1 MSTGIT
7 QAEGKQVV
15 LQNYFNLVETIAA
28 KIKRRLPPHVDVQD
42 LVQTGMIGLMEA
54 SSRYDSSRAA
64 EFSTYASSR
73 ITGAIL
79 DELRR
84 WDTCSRKDRK
94 NARQI
99 EQAKTQLTATTG
111 ETPSSQQ
118 IAEAVGLGLKEYELT
133 LSRLESGRQPF
144 FKAEDSESDPVD
156 EISRIPSSGENPF
169 EAYSKQEDSR
179 LLHSHIDRLQPR
191 YREILVLY
199 YFKDMGLKE
208 IGRRLGV
215 GEARTSQL
223 HKQAVLELRRN
234 LDSERRS
241 LAPRN
246 SAMIQ

>member
-1 MSTGIT
+1 MSADIT
-7 QAEGKQVV
+7 QAQGKQVV

-28 KIKRRLPPHVDVQD
+28 KIKRRLPSHVDVQD

-54 SSRYDSSRAA
+54 SGRYDSSRAA

-99 EQAKTQLTATTG
+99 EHAKTQLTVKTG
-111 ETPSSQQ
+111 QTPTSEQ

-144 FKAEDSESDPVD
+144 FKAEEGASDPMD
-156 EISRIPSSGENPF
+156 EMGRIPSSDDSPF
-169 EAYSKQEDSR
+169 EAYSKQEDSS
-179 LLHSHIDRLQPR
+179 LLRSHIDRLQPR

-208 IGRRLGV
+208 IGRRMGV

-241 LAPRN
+241 PAPRT
-246 SAMIQ
+246 STMIQ